1 MVTIETYY
9 LIDYENVHSDGL
21 AGCNDLTKTDHVI
34 IFFTENA
41 KNIDMSEIFDH
52 GDASLEMEKVPAG
65 NQSADMHI
73 VSYLGY
79 LAGKYG
85 KGCKVVIVSKD
96 TDFENVIN
104 YWKAKT
110 GISASRTSQIKA
122 VKLKSSTKKPSPS
135 TTKKVTVSGTKKTK
149 LNQEV
154 MQAVRSAEFDASVA
168 NTVAQIA
175 TGLYGNEHMLLE
187 VHNAFREKYTNYLD
201 VYNVIKPVLSKY
213 VGSTAT
219 AKAPS
224 VPAKNKTELN
234 SEIQKLLSKAGYP
247 NEVINYVASTAVK
260 DLGVKN
266 GKQQTYIAI
275 TSKYG
280 QNEGLAIYNHVKKY
294 I

>member
-122 VKLKSSTKKPSPS
+122 VKLKSSTKKPSPP

-175 TGLYGNEHMLLE
+175 TGLYGNEE
-187 VHNAFREKYTNYLD
+187 IGRASCRER
-201 VYNVIKPVLSKY
+201 V
-213 VGSTAT
+213 
-219 AKAPS
+219 
-224 VPAKNKTELN
+224 
-234 SEIQKLLSKAGYP
+234 
-247 NEVINYVASTAVK
+247 
-260 DLGVKN
+260 
-266 GKQQTYIAI
+266 
-275 TSKYG
+275 
-280 QNEGLAIYNHVKKY
+280 
-294 I
+294 